1 MFSCMLAFYI
11 HQIHLWISSSFPYSV
26 DTLMVQIRLTYGDD
40 YLLMVLIVYLW
51 CRLSTY
57 DVNYLLMVQTILA
70 MVVMSTSD
78 AN

>member
-1 MFSCMLAFYI
+1 MFVFYTN
-11 HQIHLWISSSFPYSV
+11 QVYLWISSSFPYSV

-78 AN
+78 AD

>member
-1 MFSCMLAFYI
+1 
-11 HQIHLWISSSFPYSV
+11 
-26 DTLMVQIRLTYGDD
+26 MVQIRLTYGDD

-78 AN
+78 AD